1 MMERATDERL
11 ADYAV
16 VIRFVFVEELVG
28 QGNRF

>member
-16 VIRFVFVEELVG
+16 VIRFVFIEELVG
-28 QGNRF
+28 